1 MACITG
7 TLVLRL
13 MLGNAT
19 EFASPRLTV
28 LPADILPSYLL
39 LGLLA
44 GLLGVAFNMS
54 LIAGMRISDR
64 AAHWPRGMK
73 GALVGAAAG
82 LLAWYMPGVVGG
94 GESLAQVA
102 IVNGIPWMVLCGL
115 LLVRFFLT
123 IASYSSGA
131 PGGIFAPLL
140 ALGALLG
147 SGFAAAESSLFHLP
161 HDPAPYAI
169 VAMAACFTAIVRSPL
184 TGVVLLLEMTGSWPL
199 ILPMMAASV
208 TAYAVPELLGNPPI
222 YDSLR
227 ERDEKMERRQQ
238 PSTL

>member
-1 MACITG
+1 
-7 TLVLRL
+7 
-13 MLGNAT
+13 
-19 EFASPRLTV
+19 
-28 LPADILPSYLL
+28 
-39 LGLLA
+39 
-44 GLLGVAFNMS
+44 
-54 LIAGMRISDR
+54 
-64 AAHWPRGMK
+64 
-73 GALVGAAAG
+73 
-82 LLAWYMPGVVGG
+82 
-94 GESLAQVA
+94 
-102 IVNGIPWMVLCGL
+102 
-115 LLVRFFLT
+115 
-123 IASYSSGA
+123 
-131 PGGIFAPLL
+131 L

>member
-1 MACITG
+1 
-7 TLVLRL
+7 
-13 MLGNAT
+13 
-19 EFASPRLTV
+19 
-28 LPADILPSYLL
+28 
-39 LGLLA
+39 
-44 GLLGVAFNMS
+44 
-54 LIAGMRISDR
+54 
-64 AAHWPRGMK
+64 
-73 GALVGAAAG
+73 
-82 LLAWYMPGVVGG
+82 
-94 GESLAQVA
+94 
-102 IVNGIPWMVLCGL
+102 
-115 LLVRFFLT
+115 LLVRFALT

-147 SGFAAAESSLFHLP
+147 SAFAAAESSMLHRP

-208 TAYAVPELLGNPPI
+208 TAYAVPELLGNRPI

-227 ERDEKMERRQQ
+227 DRDEAMERAQLGRVK
-238 PSTL
+238 